1 MPACAA
7 TGRPEPVDEDE
18 GGLVVSPVVGD
29 VGGVAVEDGVPLV
42 LVVVAVDEV
51 GELDV
56 ELGEEEEA
64 AADVCCWVRMT
75 TEEALASHLAQGC
88 GFAGRTAKRATP
100 VSQQPAGPL
109 KQQYSGL
116 VAPVTLVHEMRSS
129 PPSCRPNAL
138 VSPIF
143 ICASQ
148 RSPWVEGG
156 RTETKLGA
164 LGRVPVLVCTRSP
177 DEIPLWRPAELV
189 GEAHGF
195 LPATRAFVKARIA
208 GEVFLGESPARE
220 EALLCRRA

>member
-1 MPACAA
+1 
-7 TGRPEPVDEDE
+7 
-18 GGLVVSPVVGD
+18 LVVSPVIGD
-29 VGGVAVEDGVPLV
+29 VGDVAVEDGVPLLV

-64 AADVCCWVRMT
+64 GEVCCWVRMT

-116 VAPVTLVHEMRSS
+116 EGPVTLVHEMRSS
-129 PPSCRPNAL
+129 PPSCRPNTL

-156 RTETKLGA
+156 
-164 LGRVPVLVCTRSP
+164 P
-177 DEIPLWRPAELV
+177 
-189 GEAHGF
+189 H
-195 LPATRAFVKARIA
+195 
-208 GEVFLGESPARE
+208 
-220 EALLCRRA
+220 